1 MTKDRVFGD
10 VSRIEE
16 MRANQVKGNLVLSR
30 RWYLAE
36 RGGPEAIKRV
46 AAKLRPEAFAL
57 LEHTVMP
64 FTWYPFGLL
73 MDIDH
78 AIVTEVM
85 GGNVAL
91 MRQFGHDLGIRDI
104 QGVYRVFV
112 LVASPVFA
120 LSKVSA
126 LGSLYF
132 RESTLAFLPTGRC
145 TGELEIVG
153 RSAPLYMCQYGIVGW
168 LTAVLEVA
176 KATGI
181 EIAHTSCVHSGAPRC
196 RWQCEWKFAG
206 RRLGPAATRYGVSG
220 GRPG

>member
-1 MTKDRVFGD
+1 MKNDAILGD
-10 VSRIEE
+10 VSRLEE
-16 MRANQVKGNLVLSR
+16 MRGNQVKGNLVLSR
-30 RWYLAE
+30 RWFLAE

-57 LEHTVMP
+57 LEGPVMP

-73 MDIDH
+73 MDIDS

-85 GGNVAL
+85 GGSVAR

-104 QGVYRVFV
+104 QGVYRVFL
-112 LVASPVFA
+112 LVASPIFA

-126 LGSLYF
+126 LGSMYF
-132 RESTLAFLPTGRC
+132 RETTLAFLPTGRSE
-145 TGELEIVG
+145 GELECVG
-153 RSAPLYMCQYGIVGW
+153 RSAPLYLCRYGVVGW

-181 EIAHTSCVHSGAPRC
+181 QVAHTSCVHSGDSRC
-196 RWQCEWKFAG
+196 RWRCEWMFTG
-206 RRLGPAATRYGVSG
+206 RARPSPLGARYGV
-220 GRPG
+220 PG

>member
-1 MTKDRVFGD
+1 MTRDFIFGD
-10 VSRIEE
+10 VSRMEE
-16 MRANQVKGNLVLSR
+16 MRGNQVKGNLVLSR
-30 RWYLAE
+30 RWFLAE

-57 LEHTVMP
+57 LEQPVMP

-85 GGNVAL
+85 GGNVARML
-91 MRQFGHDLGIRDI
+91 QFGHDLGTRDI

-126 LGSLYF
+126 LGSMYF
-132 RESTLAFLPTGRC
+132 RESTLAFLPTGSSE
-145 TGELEIVG
+145 GELEVVG
-153 RSAPLYMCQYGIVGW
+153 RAAPLYMCQYGIVGW
-168 LTAVLEVA
+168 LTAVLEVT

-181 EIAHTSCVHSGAPRC
+181 EVTHTSCVHSGAARC
-196 RWQCEWKFAG
+196 RWRCEWMQTG
-206 RRLGPAATRYGVSG
+206 RTKRSPLRARYGVAG
-220 GRPG
+220 